1 MTNLYPL
8 VGLYKLEKN
17 YLLST
22 DKSVNRKL
30 LMTSR
35 INIGAK
41 KPVNFLLDKSTPKGS
56 YISSLFWVSDNTGID
71 TYNFDYKSI
80 KYTLT
85 IDKNNQLAEIKQ

>member
-1 MTNLYPL
+1 MTKINPL

-22 DKSVNRKL
+22 DKAVNRKL
-30 LMTSR
+30 LLTSR
-35 INIGAK
+35 INISAK

-56 YISSLFWVSDNTGID
+56 YISSLFRVSDNTGIE
-71 TYNFDYKSI
+71 TYNFDYKNV

-85 IDKNNQLAEIKQ
+85 IDKDNQIAEIKQ

>member
-1 MTNLYPL
+1 MTKINPL

-30 LMTSR
+30 LLTSR
-35 INIGAK
+35 INISAK
-41 KPVNFLLDKSTPKGS
+41 KPVHFLLDKSTPKGS

-71 TYNFDYKSI
+71 TYNFDYKSV
-80 KYTLT
+80 KYILT
-85 IDKNNQLAEIKQ
+85 IDKDNQIAEIKQ